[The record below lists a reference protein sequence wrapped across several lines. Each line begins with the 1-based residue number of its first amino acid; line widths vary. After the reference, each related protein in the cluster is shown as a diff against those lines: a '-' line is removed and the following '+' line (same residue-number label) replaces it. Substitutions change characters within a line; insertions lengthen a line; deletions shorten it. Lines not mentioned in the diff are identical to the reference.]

1 LHYEEKGPMVK
12 IFSFESVS
20 EFLQSVQAELEF
32 REAANNLLLG
42 ICGQLVRH
50 PERFQSA
57 PVFKAVEENGEWVL
71 TAVMTPPHRLIV
83 STGRMAASDEGVKQ
97 FAEALYREEQK
108 LPGVLGPV
116 DLAGKFAVD
125 WEKVSGTQLQMAE
138 QLIMY
143 ELKRV
148 AIPAPDRGRLRAAV
162 AEDFE
167 LVAGWWYAAR
177 MDIFGKADAE
187 EDRQTAKNRID
198 DGDVFLWEDGRPVSM
213 ACKTRPTRHGI
224 SVGMVYTPPEARC
237 RGYATACVGELSR
250 TLLRTGRDFCSL
262 FADALNPVSNSI
274 YQKIGYRPIGNVTEY
289 AFLEKG

>member
-1 LHYEEKGPMVK
+1 MVK
-12 IFSFESVS
+12 IFSFESAS
-20 EFLQSVQAELEF
+20 EFLHSVQAELEF
-32 REAANNLLLG
+32 RETANSLLLG

-57 PVFKAVEENGEWVL
+57 PVLRAVEENSEWVL

-83 STGRMAASDEGVKQ
+83 SSGRLAPSDEAVKQ
-97 FAEALYREEQK
+97 FAEALVREGQE

-116 DLAGKFAVD
+116 DLAGKFSAD
-125 WEKVSGTQLQMAE
+125 WEKVSGTQTQMAE

-143 ELKRV
+143 ELKQV
-148 AIPAPDRGRLRAAV
+148 AIPAPDRGKLRAA
-162 AEDFE
+162 AAQDFE
-167 LVAGWWYAAR
+167 LVAGWWNAAR
-177 MDIFGKADAE
+177 MEMFGKADAE
-187 EDRQTAKNRID
+187 EDRQSAKNRID

-224 SVGMVYTPPEARC
+224 SVGMVYTPPETRC

-250 TLLRTGRDFCSL
+250 TLLQAGRDFCAL

-274 YQKIGYRPIGNVTEY
+274 YQKIGYRPIGNVAEY
-289 AFLEKG
+289 AFLEKE